1 MLAVGDKTAAGHV
14 SSAHDPRASRRPC
27 RVAPVV
33 DIVETTYYG
42 GAKTTAAPRP
52 SLQLAF
58 VSPLPLSHQ
67 WDDVRALDLHS
78 ELGAAAP
85 PAPPSTR
92 PPSDAPPPADRPPT
106 CPPLSTAVPTG
117 IRCHP
122 RAPPP
127 SSDMG
132 WPSPARV
139 DTGGAPLT
147 AYTGRLPLLLP
158 RGTVRQLPLPIFSL
172 YCPLGGRGSC
182 RFPLAATGGTCHGRR
197 RWHGARAGAE
207 RGKRVRHE
215 GAEVWGVPLH
225 LPTLE
230 QYPPA
235 AVHRRGTFAMPRT
248 ATVASPPIR
257 AFSCRRPPLTPRSTR
272 LRHTPF
278 FLSLLCLDWPPF
290 PPR

>member
-67 WDDVRALDLHS
+67 WADVHALDLHS
-78 ELGAAAP
+78 DLGAAAP

-92 PPSDAPPPADRPPT
+92 PPSDAPPP
-106 CPPLSTAVPTG
+106 PTG
-117 IRCHP
+117 RQRSPPSPPRCQLEFAVTPAH
-122 RAPPP
+122 PPP
-127 SSDMG
+127 SSVMG

-147 AYTGRLPLLLP
+147 ACTGRLPLLLP

-182 RFPLAATGGTCHGRR
+182 RFRLAATGGTCHGRR
-197 RWHGARAGAE
+197 RWHGAQAG
-207 RGKRVRHE
+207 RRE
-215 GAEVWGVPLH
+215 GSV
-225 LPTLE
+225 
-230 QYPPA
+230 
-235 AVHRRGTFAMPRT
+235 
-248 ATVASPPIR
+248 
-257 AFSCRRPPLTPRSTR
+257 
-272 LRHTPF
+272 
-278 FLSLLCLDWPPF
+278 
-290 PPR
+290 